1 MISTYSIIIS
11 EINNGVFAPR
21 WISRKASGG
30 VIYFR
35 GVTDAN

>member
-1 MISTYSIIIS
+1 MISSYYNMNS

-30 VIYFR
+30 VIYFQ
-35 GVTDAN
+35 GGTYAD